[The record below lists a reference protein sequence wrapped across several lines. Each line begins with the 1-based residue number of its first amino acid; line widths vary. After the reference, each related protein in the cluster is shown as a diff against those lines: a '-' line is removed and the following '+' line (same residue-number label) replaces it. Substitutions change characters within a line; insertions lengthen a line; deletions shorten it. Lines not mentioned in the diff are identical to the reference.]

1 MTSTIGLIGAG
12 RMGLAIVTRL
22 VQSGF
27 AVIASDR
34 RAEREREVRRVGA
47 GWRDAAPGVAAASD
61 VLITV
66 LPGTRELEEV
76 MALALPDLRRG
87 ATWIDMTSAAPD
99 VARKLLETTRGYGIE
114 RLDAP
119 VGGNPSAAASGRLQL
134 YVGGP
139 EATVAGQR
147 RVLELLGRI
156 EHVGGHGA
164 GYTTKL
170 LINLLWFGQAVAV
183 TEALLLARRMGLD
196 LDCLR
201 STLTRSPA
209 ASRFI
214 DHDLDALMSGDYLL
228 NFGLDRCLEELD
240 AVAAL
245 ARAHAVPFE
254 LSNVVR
260 RTYADSLARYGAV
273 DGELLAV
280 ALLEERGGLRLRSAG
295 A

>member
-1 MTSTIGLIGAG
+1 MTSNIGLIGAG

-47 GWRDAAPGVAAASD
+47 EWRDAAPGVAAASD

-66 LPGTRELEEV
+66 LPGSRELEEA
-76 MALALPDLRRG
+76 MALALPGLQPG

-99 VARKLLETTRGYGIE
+99 AARGLLELARGHGIHC
-114 RLDAP
+114 LDAP
-119 VGGNPSAAASGRLQL
+119 LAGNPAAAASGRLQL

-139 EATVAGQR
+139 EATLAGQR
-147 RVLELLGRI
+147 RLLELLGRI

-183 TEALLLARRMGLD
+183 SEALLVARRMGLD
-196 LDCLR
+196 LDRLR
-201 STLTRSPA
+201 GTLTRSPA

-254 LSNVVR
+254 VSNVVR
-260 RTYADSLARYGAV
+260 RTYAESLARYGAV

-280 ALLEERGGLRLRSAG
+280 ALLEERAGLRLRSAE

>member
-34 RAEREREVRRVGA
+34 RAECEGEVRRVGA
-47 GWRDAAPGVAAASD
+47 AWQDSALGVAAASG

-66 LPGTRELEEV
+66 LPGARELEEV
-76 MALALPDLRRG
+76 MAVALPALQQG

-99 VARKLLETTRGYGIE
+99 VGRKLLEMARGYGIE
-114 RLDAP
+114 CLDAP
-119 VGGNPSAAASGRLQL
+119 LGGNPAAAATGRLQL
-134 YVGGP
+134 YAGGS
-139 EATVAGQR
+139 EATVAQQR
-147 RVLELLGRI
+147 RLLELLGRI

-196 LDCLR
+196 LDRLR
-201 STLTRSPA
+201 STLTRSSA

-214 DHDLDALMSGDYLL
+214 EHDLDAPMNGDYLAG
-228 NFGLDRCLEELD
+228 FGLDRCCEELD
-240 AVAAL
+240 AVTGL

-254 LSNVVR
+254 LSNAVR
-260 RTYADSLARYGAV
+260 RAYAESLARYGAV
-273 DGELLAV
+273 GGELLAV
-280 ALLEERGGLRLRSAG
+280 ALLEERAGLRLRSPEA
-295 A
+295 

>member
-34 RAEREREVRRVGA
+34 CAEREREVRRVGA
-47 GWRDAAPGVAAASD
+47 AWQDGARGVAAVSD

-76 MALALPDLRRG
+76 MALAHSGLQPG

-99 VARKLLETTRGYGIE
+99 VARKLLETARGYGIE
-114 RLDAP
+114 CLDAP
-119 VGGNPSAAASGRLQL
+119 LGGNPAAAAAGRLQL

-139 EATVAGQR
+139 EATVAQQR
-147 RVLELLGRI
+147 RLLELLGRI

-196 LDCLR
+196 LDRLR
-201 STLTRSPA
+201 GTLTRSAA

-228 NFGLDRCLEELD
+228 NFGLDRCYEELD

-245 ARAHAVPFE
+245 ARAHGVPFE
-254 LSNVVR
+254 LSNVVK

-280 ALLEERGGLRLRSAG
+280 ALLEERAGLRLRSAG